1 MKDKFLNLYKRAGS
15 VREFRQAVSAQ
26 KAEQQAWLSKFNK
39 APKDFELEIKNA
51 NGQISKIES
60 GLQAFHQK
68 LSEDLING
76 IFEILD
82 LAAERARE
90 PIDLSDTRL
99 VNAISLARNGNLS
112 YEQAN
117 GIASQFVGQQN
128 ALRLLKSTFD
138 VNNVHNNIETM
149 IYDPEAMKS
158 KAQEFVNHVVFQNGS
173 PETFMRFM
181 ADIARLEGI
190 TDLPEIGNQ
199 AIIDGARKGAG
210 LDPDESDEPKNK

>member
-15 VREFRQAVSAQ
+15 VREFRQAVNAQ
-26 KAEQQAWLSKFNK
+26 KAEQQAWLNKYSKNPDDFQDLIKK
-39 APKDFELEIKNA
+39 AKGD
-51 NGQISKIES
+51 ISKIDN
-60 GLQAFHQK
+60 GLQAYHQK

-76 IFEILD
+76 VFEILD
-82 LAAERARE
+82 LAAERAQQ

-99 VNAISLARNGNLS
+99 INAISLARNGNLS

-117 GIASQFVGQQN
+117 GIAYQFVGQQN

-138 VNNVHNNIETM
+138 VNKIHNSIETM

-158 KAQEFVNHVVFQNGS
+158 KAQEFVNHVVFQNGA

-190 TDLPEIGNQ
+190 TDLPEIGNE

-210 LDPDESDEPKNK
+210 LPTE